1 MWEIKT
7 NCLHNLL
14 SSCLCQD
21 EVCVMIQCQAVL
33 YRSSRFYC
41 WIMLV
46 SRPTGFKNKNVRA
59 YSPRCGIII
68 HKNTQ

>member
-1 MWEIKT
+1 MGDKDQ
-7 NCLHNLL
+7 LLYNLL

-21 EVCVMIQCQAVL
+21 EVGVMIQCQAVL
-33 YRSSRFYC
+33 YMSSGFYY
-41 WIMLV
+41 WIMLA